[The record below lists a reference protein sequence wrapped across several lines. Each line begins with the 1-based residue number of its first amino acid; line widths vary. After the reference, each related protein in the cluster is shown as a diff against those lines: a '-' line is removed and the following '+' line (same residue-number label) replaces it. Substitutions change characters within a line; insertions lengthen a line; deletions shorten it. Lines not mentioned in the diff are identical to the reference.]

1 TFSTQVAIHNPT
13 EVHCSVVNWEDDKLI
28 VYDSTQGI
36 FEVRETVAKAL
47 GLSEE
52 KVQVIKEYMG
62 GGFGS
67 KLEAGKYTVM
77 AAILSK
83 KIKRPVKITLDRR
96 EMNLAVGNRPDSIQK
111 LKLGM
116 KKDGTLT
123 ALSQETIASVG
134 AYPSGGGCSWPLR
147 TLYKCDNVETIE
159 FSMLTNTGKAR
170 PFRAPG
176 HVQGTFAFEA
186 LIDDAALKIDM
197 DPIEFRL
204 KNYVDNDQVW
214 GVKYSSKKLKEAY
227 KIGAEKIGWQNR
239 NKIPG
244 SGKGYIKSGIGMA
257 TQIWW
262 GGGGPPAHANIKITK
277 DGLVNVYSG
286 TQDIGTGTYTFIS
299 QITAEI
305 LEVPLMNIIVHLG
318 NTEYPYGP
326 SSGGSTTAPSI
337 SPAVRDAA
345 EKMKRK
351 LYSA

>member
-1 TFSTQVAIHNPT
+1 MLFSTQVAIHNPT

-204 KNYVDNDQVW
+204 KNYVDNDQV
-214 GVKYSSKKLKEAY
+214 GAKYSSKLIKL
-227 KIGAEKIGWQNR
+227 G
-239 NKIPG
+239 
-244 SGKGYIKSGIGMA
+244 
-257 TQIWW
+257 
-262 GGGGPPAHANIKITK
+262 
-277 DGLVNVYSG
+277 
-286 TQDIGTGTYTFIS
+286 
-299 QITAEI
+299 
-305 LEVPLMNIIVHLG
+305 
-318 NTEYPYGP
+318 
-326 SSGGSTTAPSI
+326 
-337 SPAVRDAA
+337 
-345 EKMKRK
+345 
-351 LYSA
+351 